1 MLCQILHP
9 NVNGG
14 HHIRSVNR
22 IQHGDVHILI
32 QNFPAMHQTV
42 GSTED
47 GIVGEFQAILGTIL
61 GSKHISDGALGQRSE
76 RSAARV
82 ELFPMEA
89 APVFRQREE
98 GKTLHFAERIVV
110 DASVPNGEVQ
120 GTDSTN
126 LLTTY
131 LTHNHLVVAFRQSKL
146 ELFCRTIWEYLVQT
160 LAEAVELLHPQ
171 RVLLPNPRRVV
182 SSCLEVEVYLILR
195 NAAGHKLSVTTEDIA
210 ATRLHAHTVT
220 LQTGSHISPILFLGS
235 HDIHGLANNG
245 NTYHCHD
252 YRDGEVAGHHF
263 IGSELAHI
271 CIPTLVY

>member
-1 MLCQILHP
+1 MNDITCVHHAIVKRHEERGDLEHRSRLAAETDGTVHHLIIPSVAAPFHVHNGFDITRLHLHQDGHAHLTVDLFQFVDDSMLCQILHP

-47 GIVGEFQAILGTIL
+47 GIVGKFQAILGTIL

-98 GKTLHFAERIVV
+98 G
-110 DASVPNGEVQ
+110 
-120 GTDSTN
+120 
-126 LLTTY
+126 
-131 LTHNHLVVAFRQSKL
+131 
-146 ELFCRTIWEYLVQT
+146 
-160 LAEAVELLHPQ
+160 
-171 RVLLPNPRRVV
+171 
-182 SSCLEVEVYLILR
+182 
-195 NAAGHKLSVTTEDIA
+195 
-210 ATRLHAHTVT
+210 
-220 LQTGSHISPILFLGS
+220 
-235 HDIHGLANNG
+235 
-245 NTYHCHD
+245 
-252 YRDGEVAGHHF
+252 
-263 IGSELAHI
+263 
-271 CIPTLVY
+271 